1 MEVHELTQG
10 HVSWAYPVG
19 RKTVKLASQ
28 QGLDGGTASL
38 TPLALRSLKLLAERD
53 DSVAH
58 GVAASD
64 DCREQPS
71 SNVGLD
77 PLTYRLCDS
86 FPRHL
91 VDGVLGHR
99 DLLEP
104 SGWTGVGSKRFWKP
118 VIGSNQEVR
127 DFSGFWVACV
137 RCRDELQRFPDATN
151 FDTACGSN

>member
-1 MEVHELTQG
+1 MAVHELTQG

-38 TPLALRSLKLLAERD
+38 TPLALRSLKLLAKCD
-53 DSVAH
+53 DGVAH
-58 GVAASD
+58 GVAASSD
-64 DCREQPS
+64 FREQPS
-71 SNVGLD
+71 ANVGLD
-77 PLTYRLCDS
+77 PLTYSLSDG

-104 SGWTGVGSKRFWKP
+104 SGSTRGGSKRFWKP
-118 VIGSNQEVR
+118 VIGFNQGSR
-127 DFSGFWVACV
+127 DFWGFWVARARPLWREC
-137 RCRDELQRFPDATN
+137 DAT
-151 FDTACGSN
+151 